1 MFNFVRIR
9 VKLWGA
15 RGSNPMLQAV
25 APSLTLK
32 TNKRASRRDNMTK
45 DEEIKKLKED
55 IKLLKWKEKN
65 SVMICGF
72 SSDDDADGE
81 RAKELGV
88 GDGETFFDFDEEGFI
103 EDALYQLKCELK
115 YDRVFRNGDEE

>member
-1 MFNFVRIR
+1 MYR
-9 VKLWGA
+9 
-15 RGSNPMLQAV
+15 
-25 APSLTLK
+25 
-32 TNKRASRRDNMTK
+32 
-45 DEEIKKLKED
+45 IKKLTNCGNIDFDQNPYEVKYGTQTLVD

-88 GDGETFFDFDEEGFI
+88 EDGETFFDFDEEGFI